1 MQTVTRGEVWWVSFD
16 PAVGGDPQESPRSLY
31 NNAANA
37 ALNGVVVVPLSS
49 QTSKLY
55 PGEAKV
61 RVEGRESKAMADQIM
76 TASKERLR
84 SRMGAL
90 SHPTSR
96 RSKMTYWCSS
106 ASADGASPEVRRQ
119 SVWGSLGYRRDLKS
133 LVRPTL

>member
-1 MQTVTRGEVWWVSFD
+1 MQAVMRGEVWWVSFD
-16 PAVGGDPQESPRSLY
+16 PAVGGEIRKTRPAAVIS

-37 ALNGVVVVPLSS
+37 ALKRVVVVPLSS

-61 RVEGRESKAMADQIM
+61 QVEGRESKAMADQIM

-90 SHPTSR
+90 SHADLRAVENAILVHLGIR
-96 RSKMTYWCSS
+96 R
-106 ASADGASPEVRRQ
+106 
-119 SVWGSLGYRRDLKS
+119 
-133 LVRPTL
+133 